1 MPTVEHF
8 DFAFDDPER
17 AQVFYK
23 NVFGWIMQKNDSG
36 NPNMEYWH
44 FETTNLD
51 GNKGI
56 TGGMMKRQSPDHSV
70 INYITVSSI
79 DEYISKIGHSGGKV
93 KIPKTEIPEMGYF
106 AIFIDTENNTL
117 GLFEIKHN

>member
-1 MPTVEHF
+1 
-8 DFAFDDPER
+8 
-17 AQVFYK
+17 
-23 NVFGWIMQKNDSG
+23 
-36 NPNMEYWH
+36 
-44 FETTNLD
+44 
-51 GNKGI
+51 
-56 TGGMMKRQSPDHSV
+56 MKRQSPDHSV